1 MTWPTGSVNTANTDA
16 STDSPANAR
25 ADFLDLEQ
33 KVNQIIAHGAPVLQ
47 AGTQTIDGSKT
58 FSSSLSVPNAS
69 ASGHAVN
76 KGQMDAADGLR
87 LLKSSN
93 LSDLANAA
101 TALAN
106 LGGIASSVFTGSN
119 QSIGGN
125 GYQKIPGGLI
135 IQWGSV
141 NIGDVPGL
149 VGATA
154 SVSFPIAFP
163 SAVLA
168 SFVSVYDG
176 TSGSAGSTVLG
187 SVYSE
192 TLSGIDVSAREFTG
206 SIQNVILRWF
216 AIGF

>member
-1 MTWPTGSVNTANTDA
+1 MTWPTGAVNTANTDA

-58 FSSSLSVPNAS
+58 FSSSLAVPNGS

-101 TALAN
+101 AALAN
-106 LGGIASSVFTGSN
+106 LDGVATSAFTGGN
-119 QSIGGN
+119 QSIGGV
-125 GYQKIPGGLI
+125 GYQKLPGGLI
-135 IQWGSV
+135 IQWGFGTGSSS
-141 NIGDVPGL
+141 GGL
-149 VGATA
+149 P
-154 SVSFPIAFP
+154 VSFPISFP
-163 SAVLA
+163 TNCA
-168 SFVSVYDG
+168 SLVA
-176 TSGSAGSTVLG
+176 TSGNNGSSLSTPRTYNITTGGFSIAISLDNGSTVL
-187 SVYSE
+187 SYASD
-192 TLSGIDVSAREFTG
+192 SF
-206 SIQNVILRWF
+206 RWI
-216 AIGF
+216 AIGY

>member
-1 MTWPTGSVNTANTDA
+1 MTWPTGAVNTANTDA

-58 FSSSLSVPNAS
+58 FSSSPSVPNAS
-69 ASGHAVN
+69 TSGHAVA

-106 LGGIASSVFTGSN
+106 LGGVPGSAF
-119 QSIGGN
+119 IGGN
-125 GYQKIPGGLI
+125 QSLVSSGYQKLPGGLI
-135 IQWGSV
+135 FQWVSPALTIGVDGNYDFPLPFPVGVFWVAGWYGNTSIDTNYILFANPSSNSQF
-141 NIGDVPGL
+141 NIHWQAISSTNGNGQGVYGR
-149 VGATA
+149 
-154 SVSFPIAFP
+154 
-163 SAVLA
+163 VLA
-168 SFVSVYDG
+168 
-176 TSGSAGSTVLG
+176 
-187 SVYSE
+187 
-192 TLSGIDVSAREFTG
+192 
-206 SIQNVILRWF
+206 
-216 AIGF
+216 IGY